1 MSLPLNVSKLGLS
14 LDEAAEYAGV
24 SRNTL
29 TRHGLPPTKIGNTK
43 SMIAEFLTQLA
54 LSTGRDLNGVRAHPD
69 CRSDCNEF

>member
-43 SMIAEFLTQLA
+43 STIAEFSTQLA
-54 LSTGRDLNGVRAHPD
+54 LSSGRALGVRAHP
-69 CRSDCNEF
+69 RLPIGLI